1 MIVRLAFFALMALGL
16 LGFGGVL
23 WVSTR
28 PPPPDAATVAASATV
43 TVLVAAHP
51 VRAGNLLKPEDLKEK
66 QMTRANA
73 GDDASLDTPDA
84 RRSLAGAMVRLS
96 LDAGDVV
103 RMKDV
108 MRPGDH
114 GFLAAVLGPGMV
126 AVSVGVDVITGAAG
140 LIWPGDR
147 IDLILTQSI
156 GDATLPIGRRIAA
169 ETILRDVRV
178 IAIDQQLVQGAAPDG
193 TEGKGRTV
201 TMEVTPAQA
210 ERVSVA
216 TRIGRLSLAVRS
228 ADDTAVAAS
237 PGAPRATT
245 NATAN
250 DTTNAA
256 TNATTWA
263 SDVSPALGTDVAQGA
278 RSELHVF
285 HGSGDGKAFR
295 F

>member
-1 MIVRLAFFALMALGL
+1 MIVRLTFFALMALGL
-16 LGFGGVL
+16 LGFGTVL
-23 WVSTR
+23 WISTR
-28 PPPPDAATVAASATV
+28 PPPPDAATVAASTTI
-43 TVLVAAHP
+43 TVLVAAHQ
-51 VRAGNLLKPEDLKEK
+51 VRAGNLLKPEDLTQKT
-66 QMTRANA
+66 MTRREA
-73 GDDASLDTPDA
+73 GDDGSLDTPET
-84 RRSLAGAMVRLS
+84 RRALAGAMVRLS
-96 LDAGDVV
+96 LDVGDVI
-103 RMKDV
+103 RMKEV

-147 IDLILTQSI
+147 IDLILTQTI
-156 GDATLPIGRRIAA
+156 GDATVPIGHRIAS
-169 ETILRDVRV
+169 ETVLRDVRV
-178 IAIDQQLVQGAAPDG
+178 IAIDQQLMQGVAPDG

-201 TMEVTPAQA
+201 TMEVTPVQA

-228 ADDTAVAAS
+228 ADNAQAGVS
-237 PGAPRATT
+237 KGAEK
-245 NATAN
+245 
-250 DTTNAA
+250 
-256 TNATTWA
+256 ATTWA

-285 HGSGDGKAFR
+285 HGSGDGKEFR

>member
-1 MIVRLAFFALMALGL
+1 MIVRLTFFALMALGL
-16 LGFGGVL
+16 LGFGSVL

-51 VRAGNLLKPEDLKEK
+51 VRAGNLLKPEDLKER
-66 QMTRANA
+66 QTTRRDA
-73 GDDASLDTPDA
+73 GDDASVDTPDS
-84 RRSLAGAMVRLS
+84 RRALAGAMVRLS
-96 LDAGDVV
+96 LEAGDVV

-114 GFLAAVLGPGMV
+114 GFLAAVLGPNMV

-156 GDATLPIGRRIAA
+156 GDAALPIGRRIAA

-193 TEGKGRTV
+193 SEGKGRTV

-210 ERVSVA
+210 ELVSVA

-228 ADDTAVAAS
+228 ADGTPPATPTGAAK
-237 PGAPRATT
+237 
-245 NATAN
+245 
-250 DTTNAA
+250 
-256 TNATTWA
+256 ATTWA
-263 SDVSPALGTDVAQGA
+263 SDVSPALGTDVAQGV

-285 HGSGDGKAFR
+285 RGSGDGKEFR